1 MSERPLATRLTSSR
15 LTASILRLST
25 LAHCL
30 LKHRCKTLANES
42 HSFPPSQPSFFLNF
56 TDVSLQFSY
65 PPYQLP
71 RIALHCIG
79 KCRGGKMRTERAG
92 CLYVRLTAGMAQL
105 QRAK

>member
-42 HSFPPSQPSFFLNF
+42 HSLPPSLHSFFLNF
-56 TDVSLQFSY
+56 TDISLQFSY

-71 RIALHCIG
+71 RSALHCIG
-79 KCRGGKMRTERAG
+79 KCRRGTIRTARAG
-92 CLYVRLTAGMAQL
+92 LLDVRLTAGIS
-105 QRAK
+105 